1 MCQLDVCH
9 KVVHQFE
16 NVALGECCHVLLL
29 DQYFSKLPQS
39 AKEMDV
45 FYLRPVSKIPNKPSA
60 PWFSQ
65 VPIGK
70 NTLSKMRCVQK
81 ETFRAKRPTIPFGLL
96 VLLICSRLVCL
107 KRLIQDTCRS
117 GHRSLDGLRKYER
130 V

>member
-16 NVALGECCHVLLL
+16 NVALGERCHVLLL

-39 AKEMDV
+39 TKEMDV

-65 VPIGK
+65 VLIGK
-70 NTLSKMRCVQK
+70 NTLSKMVK
-81 ETFRAKRPTIPFGLL
+81 EMCSKGNIQGKTTNHSLRASGITHLFQAGVPEK
-96 VLLICSRLVCL
+96 VNSR
-107 KRLIQDTCRS
+107 
-117 GHRSLDGLRKYER
+117 YM
-130 V
+130 